1 MASACV
7 LQWAPDSLYNTA
19 VSATVANYSMFRKD
33 IRNLPE
39 SVQFDIF
46 YKLYIKGSLCILGTD
61 LAEIDNFARILK
73 VLDKR
78 CLLHICFQAL
88 IDHGTRVNEILA
100 DEFCQRNHPSAH
112 SCESDRNKAIQL
124 GTSLAGFFN
133 EAGWFFS
140 SEKVYHT
147 CRLLCEEDKSYG
159 GLCKLLECNVRL
171 LHVQNC
177 SCKYKEANQTY
188 KEAFRILTLLEEAQV
203 PVNKAMLYG
212 ECCGLLFAESQYEQA
227 YEYCNLAV
235 EQLSPNLP
243 PRTIVDVLRQCS
255 KACVVKREFKK
266 ADQLIKSAVHYA
278 REHFGKR
285 HPKYADTLQ
294 DYGFYLLNVDS
305 VAASV
310 KVYQM
315 ALDIRQ
321 AVFGG
326 NNFHVAIANEDLA
339 YASYVHEYSS
349 GHFRNAQNHA
359 EKAIEILSRILPN
372 DHLLLS
378 SSKRVKALI
387 LEEIAIDNEDKSVR
401 EPLLREARELHVQS
415 LTLAINAFGESNV
428 QTAKHYGNLG
438 RLYQSMH
445 EFKQAEAHHL
455 KAIEIKERLLGPE
468 DYEVAL
474 SVGHLASLY
483 NYDMEYHTEAES
495 LYKRSIEIGKKL
507 FGAGYSGLEYD
518 YRGLLHL
525 YHSRRDMENMMEYSH
540 ILQDWNRIRDRTN
553 AVEVKPLDFS
563 LDFSIQDLHK
573 NLFNSDINVTR

>member
-19 VSATVANYSMFRKD
+19 ISATVANYNVFRKD
-33 IRNLPE
+33 IQNLTE

-46 YKLYIKGSLCILGTD
+46 YKLYMKGNLYALGND
-61 LAEIDNFARILK
+61 LSEIDNFAKLLK

-78 CLLHICFQAL
+78 CLLHNCFQAL
-88 IDHGTRVNEILA
+88 IDHGTQVNDLLA
-100 DEFCQRNHPSAH
+100 DEFCKRYHLTECLSDT
-112 SCESDRNKAIQL
+112 DRNKAIQL

-133 EAGWFFS
+133 ESGWFFS

-147 CRLLCEEDKSYG
+147 CRLLCEQDNTFS

-171 LHVQNC
+171 LHVQNS
-177 SCKYKEANQTY
+177 SCKYREANETFQ
-188 KEAFRILTLLEEAQV
+188 EALKILNILGQADI
-203 PVNKAMLYG
+203 NKSMLYG
-212 ECCGLLFAESQYEQA
+212 ECCGLFFAESQYDQ
-227 YEYCNLAV
+227 
-235 EQLSPNLP
+235 
-243 PRTIVDVLRQCS
+243 TIIDVLRQCA

-266 ADQLIKSAVHYA
+266 AGQLIKSAVQYA
-278 REHFGKR
+278 SEHFGRR
-285 HPKYADTLQ
+285 HPIYADTLQ

-315 ALDIRQ
+315 ALDIRLS
-321 AVFGG
+321 VFGG
-326 NNFHVAIANEDLA
+326 NNFHVAVAHEDLA

-349 GHFRNAQNHA
+349 GNFLDARHHA
-359 EKAIEILSRILPN
+359 EKAIEILLKILPS

-387 LEEIAIDNEDKSVR
+387 LEEIAIDNDDKSVQM
-401 EPLLREARELHVQS
+401 PLLSEAKELHVQS
-415 LTLAINAFGESNV
+415 LNLAINAFGESNV

-438 RLYQSMH
+438 RLYQSMRD
-445 EFKQAEAHHL
+445 FKRAETHHL
-455 KAIEIKERLLGPE
+455 KAIEIKERLLGPD

-483 NYDMEYHTEAES
+483 NYDMKYHMEAES

-518 YRGLLHL
+518 YKGLLRL
-525 YHSRRDMENMMEYSH
+525 YQSQGDRENMLHYSR
-540 ILQDWNRIRDRTN
+540 ILQDWNRIRDHTN
-553 AVEVKPLDFS
+553 AIEVKPLDFS
-563 LDFSIQDLHK
+563 LDLSVQDLHQCV
-573 NLFNSDINVTR
+573 FNS